1 MSGRAKRRKAA
12 KRTGERDAPNKAQEQ
27 ARRRRQNERGSL
39 K

>member
-27 ARRRRQNERGSL
+27 EAIGNG
-39 K
+39 KN